1 MGCGARGIARG
12 CLNLW
17 LPLAPLAMDAFDTG
31 LKATALEGEIK
42 GPGEKKE
49 SSFSFSFIFFL
60 FNQQRERRHHGNTGL
75 LWRHAQRWR
84 PRTIPPFLTEQHS
97 ANPAARPSLCL
108 MYHSPVTSIACLAGR
123 KIHSQA
129 WISHCLLRGSGEGCE
144 EERDAVN
151 KPRLNRLLGAVQ
163 AEPH

>member
-1 MGCGARGIARG
+1 MATLVSSGGTLSAGDPV
-12 CLNLW
+12 LN
-17 LPLAPLAMDAFDTG
+17 
-31 LKATALEGEIK
+31 
-42 GPGEKKE
+42 
-49 SSFSFSFIFFL
+49 
-60 FNQQRERRHHGNTGL
+60 H
-75 LWRHAQRWR
+75 
-84 PRTIPPFLTEQHS
+84 PFLTEQHS